1 MGFKNKITAKIISAI
16 LCSALLLSLG
26 GCKGITDFTSDSF
39 LQPPKPSG
47 DMYYI
52 QQALEESVEG
62 KFTLKYPTAGQYRSA
77 YILADLMGS
86 GKTEFALA
94 FYSVLS
100 EEKVVSMHLNL
111 MKQIDDKWLSI
122 SDVSVSATGVEKV
135 IINDLNGD
143 GISEIIVGWN
153 IYGGVD
159 KRVAVYSL
167 KGVSLVPLIQEN
179 YTDIICCD
187 LDESGTDK
195 LFVLSHNTAEGTA
208 AAKLYGLENEKVV
221 AGGSCL
227 IDGNVSSFYEP
238 IVTKLTNGK
247 PAVFVDAVKGAGTQT
262 EIFFVKDGA
271 LARVSITANNSGTLA
286 TYRNNAV
293 LCSDINNDGRYD
305 IPITDSTLGYIP
317 AGNNSSLA
325 GLVKWSGF
333 DGENFTVSMVAATN
347 YSDGYYLEIPSRWF
361 GKTTVE
367 ADVEYRMYTVSVW
380 NTEENTKIGE
390 LFKLRTI
397 TDVEW
402 DKENNGLEAYTEVAR
417 NGNLVYVAATGNYSG
432 VEKTSYDEISS
443 LIHIIG

>member
-1 MGFKNKITAKIISAI
+1 MSFKSRIGIKIVSAV
-16 LCSALLLSLG
+16 LCTALLFSLG

-47 DMYYI
+47 DMYFI
-52 QQALEESVEG
+52 QQALEESVEQR
-62 KFTLKYPTAGQYRSA
+62 FTLKYPTAGQYRSA
-77 YILADLMGS
+77 YILADLVGS

-100 EEKVVSMHLNL
+100 EENVVSMHLNL
-111 MKQIDDKWLSI
+111 MKQIDEKWISI

-135 IINDLNGD
+135 LLDDLNGD

-167 KGVSLVPLIQEN
+167 KGGSLIPLIQES

-187 LDESGTDK
+187 MDESGRDK
-195 LFVLSHNTAEGTA
+195 LFVLSHNIAEGTA
-208 AAKLYGLENEKVV
+208 AAKLYAFEKEKVV

-238 IVTKLTNGK
+238 IVTRLSNGK
-247 PAVFVDAVKGAGTQT
+247 PAVFVDAVKGTGTQT
-262 EIFFVKDGA
+262 EIFFIKEKT
-271 LARVSITANNSGTLA
+271 LSRVSFTVNGSDTLA

-293 LCSDINNDGRYD
+293 LCSDVNNDGKYD
-305 IPITDSTLGYIP
+305 IPITDSALGFVP
-317 AGNNSSLA
+317 KGESLSLA
-325 GLVKWSGF
+325 GLVKWSSF
-333 DGENFTVSMVAATN
+333 DGNNFTISMVAATN
-347 YSDGYYLEIPSRWF
+347 YSDGYYLEIPARWF

-367 ADVEYRMYTVSVW
+367 TDVEYRMYTVSVW
-380 NTEENTKIGE
+380 DTEENIKIGE
-390 LFKLRTI
+390 LFKLRTV

-402 DKENNGLEAYTEVAR
+402 DKENNGLEAYTEVSR
-417 NGNLVYVAATGNYSG
+417 NGSLVYVAALGNYSG
-432 VEKTSYDEISS
+432 IEKTGFDEISS
-443 LIHIIG
+443 LIRIIG